1 MSLRW
6 KCAVQVMLAIT
17 YSIIGGVLVA
27 KIKKNQQE
35 RQGRSRMIERA
46 AARQKT
52 LRPETPV
59 SRLTDKEIRDY
70 KAEMEKIIIY
80 ANSKIDELQSQGL
93 TTTKLYAFQQG
104 DDTKYFDISDIND
117 PGELRAYMTQ
127 VRDVLSSID
136 DDGRRALLE
145 TAAIEGEYYRGQF
158 GGQYRDTGNINMAN
172 IVDEEG
178 NIIRRAIDPEI
189 AKQAFAAYRRL
200 EETYAALI
208 GRQGQEGVYGS
219 ENLIIAIYDYYAR
232 GMDGQEHGRDLL
244 EAWSDDYLR
253 ELEGIN
259 YSLDEA
265 EGIIGYWD
273 DYLSRRTF

>member
-1 MSLRW
+1 M
-6 KCAVQVMLAIT
+6 
-17 YSIIGGVLVA
+17 A
-27 KIKKNQQE
+27 KKKKKQ
-35 RQGRSRMIERA
+35 QGRSRLPWRA
-46 AARQKT
+46 NAKQKV

-59 SRLTDKEIRDY
+59 SRLTDKEISDY
-70 KAEMEKIIIY
+70 KAEMEKVVQY

-93 TTTKLYAFQQG
+93 TTTKLYSFQEG
-104 DDTKYFDISDIND
+104 NDMKYFDISDIND

-158 GGQYRDTGNINMAN
+158 GGQYKDTGNINMAN